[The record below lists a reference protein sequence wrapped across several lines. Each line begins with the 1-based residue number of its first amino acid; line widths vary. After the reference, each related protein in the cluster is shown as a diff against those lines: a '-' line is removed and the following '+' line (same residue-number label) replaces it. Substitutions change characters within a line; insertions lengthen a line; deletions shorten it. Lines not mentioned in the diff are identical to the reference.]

1 MHFLARNGV
10 RAFLPAVAMALCHGG
25 CGGGGGTDSIASQG
39 GPAAPVAVENR
50 APSIS
55 AEAAS
60 YARVGTTFE
69 FAPTANDADG
79 DALTFSATNLP
90 PWASLDAKTGRIT
103 GTPGS
108 ADVGEYEAI
117 VITVADATHTAK
129 SGAFEI
135 TVLAAATGIA
145 SLQWEIPV
153 AKVNGEPLDD
163 LAGFHIL
170 YGRNGDD
177 LDHSVFIDGPAVT
190 TYEIDSLDPGVWYF
204 AISAVN
210 ASGLEGPPSTA
221 MTKSI

>member
-25 CGGGGGTDSIASQG
+25 CGGGEAAPVASQG
-39 GPAAPVAVENR
+39 GSAPAIVENR

-55 AEAAS
+55 GEAAN
-60 YARVGTTFE
+60 YARVGTAYE
-69 FAPTANDADG
+69 FVPTANDADG
-79 DALTFSATNLP
+79 DTLTFSATNLP
-90 PWASLDAKTGRIT
+90 PWATLDAQTGRIT

-108 ADVGEYEAI
+108 SDVGDYESI
-117 VITVADATHTAK
+117 VIAVADATHTTK

-135 TVLAAATGIA
+135 TVLSAATGIA

-177 LDHSVFIDGPAVT
+177 LDHSVFIDGAAVT
-190 TYEIDSLDPGVWYF
+190 TYEIGSLDPGVWYF
-204 AISAVN
+204 AVSAVN
-210 ASGLEGPPSTA
+210 ANGLEGPPSTA